1 MKTIQMTLD
10 ESLLQQVDQIV
21 RELQTT
27 RSAFIREALQE
38 ALQAYRTRRLEEQD
52 EAGYQAILAEPAE
65 VAEWVT
71 EQHWGDVWNEE
82 K

>member
-10 ESLLQQVDQIV
+10 EALLQQVDQLV

-27 RSAFIREALQE
+27 RSAFIREALKG
-38 ALQAYRTRRLEEQD
+38 ALEAYRIRRLEEED
-52 EAGYQAILAEPAE
+52 EAGYRAIPAEPAE
-65 VAEWVT
+65 VTEWIT
-71 EQHWGDVWNEE
+71 EQSWGDAWNGE